1 MSLISVILDNLGS
14 FAELIQKEGYFAQLI
29 KQFQSEEEEEEK
41 EEEERQAAAAEKE
54 LVEAPAELTNGQ
66 SASELSPSAAHH
78 VNFTAIDEK
87 PEGRERAESE
97 GEMRRQSSA
106 ASEKPQKPDSSK
118 AKLMTSEDSA
128 TGEHSPVRN
137 HFLLIEF
144 RNNFVSI
151 TLRNLS
157 STRKQLVC
165 SLCSKE
171 TPILACIG
179 GICER

>member
-1 MSLISVILDNLGS
+1 MDNLGS

-41 EEEERQAAAAEKE
+41 EEEERQAAEQAAAAENE

-128 TGEHSPVRN
+128 TGEHSPVRKKT
-137 HFLLIEF
+137 FF
-144 RNNFVSI
+144 
-151 TLRNLS
+151 
-157 STRKQLVC
+157 
-165 SLCSKE
+165 
-171 TPILACIG
+171 
-179 GICER
+179 